1 MHNEY
6 VQTNKN
12 LNYSGIQKL
21 INFET
26 GLKNYNRYI
35 AKLIV
40 NSLPLQENRDRRS
53 RVMDFGAGIGTIA
66 DILRDKYQLIVDC
79 VELDLELIDLLRR
92 KKYKSFSGIEKIN
105 SKYRYIYTSNVL
117 EHIEDDLEMLKK
129 LFRAIE
135 TNGKLVV
142 YVPAHPILF
151 SNFDYSVGHF
161 RRYKKNDL
169 VEIVKNAGFSIEKCN
184 YVDSFGFLLALI
196 FKYKNKL
203 FKNSEISQRYLYIY
217 DNLIYPI
224 SRTLDS
230 LGLKF
235 IMGKNIFLVAKK
247 LDN

>member
-6 VQTNKN
+6 VQNNKN
-12 LNYSGIQKL
+12 LNYSGIQEL

-40 NSLPLQENRDRRS
+40 NSLPLQEIRDRRS
-53 RVMDFGAGIGTIA
+53 GVMDFGAGIGTIA

-117 EHIEDDLEMLKK
+117 EHIEDDLEMLKQ

-151 SNFDYSVGHF
+151 SNFDYFQG
-161 RRYKKNDL
+161 
-169 VEIVKNAGFSIEKCN
+169 
-184 YVDSFGFLLALI
+184 LLGENLT
-196 FKYKNKL
+196 NKVL
-203 FKNSEISQRYLYIY
+203 QAISY
-217 DNLIYPI
+217 N
-224 SRTLDS
+224 
-230 LGLKF
+230 K
-235 IMGKNIFLVAKK
+235 
-247 LDN
+247 

>member
-12 LNYSGIQKL
+12 LNYSGIQEL

-40 NSLPLQENRDRRS
+40 NGLPLQEIRDRRS
-53 RVMDFGAGIGTIA
+53 GVMDFGAGIGTIA

-161 RRYKKNDL
+161 RRYKKNNL
-169 VEIVKNAGFSIEKCN
+169 VKIVKNAGFSIEKCN

-235 IMGKNIFLVAKK
+235 IIGKNIFLVAKK